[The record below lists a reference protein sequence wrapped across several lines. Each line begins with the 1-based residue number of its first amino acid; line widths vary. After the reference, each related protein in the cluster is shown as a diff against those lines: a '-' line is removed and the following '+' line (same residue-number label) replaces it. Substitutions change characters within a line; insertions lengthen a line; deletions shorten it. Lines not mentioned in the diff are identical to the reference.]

1 MGKYAIIFGTDEF
14 ALSLA
19 ESMVKLKFN
28 VAVINIYKDTFLD
41 LNDNLFDCFN
51 SSLSDKKF
59 LNTLDISS
67 ADICVIALKDD
78 FKASLECL
86 KILKKSGAK
95 KIAAEA
101 SDALLEHYLKL
112 GGADKIVHPF
122 RDYSFITAIELTG
135 QDILNCIYL
144 SEVQA
149 LFERKLPD
157 SWVGKTPSSLDIR
170 KNYHASVIGV
180 GRNNEFVPVTDP
192 DFVFEKNDVMFALGN
207 LRKVFDKA
215 EEIK

>member
-1 MGKYAIIFGTDEF
+1 MSKYAVIFGTDEF
-14 ALSLA
+14 GLALA
-19 ESMVKLKFN
+19 ESFFNLNFN
-28 VAVINIYKDTFLD
+28 VAVVNICKDFALD
-41 LNDNLFDCFN
+41 ADNYSFDFYN
-51 SSLSDKKF
+51 SSLSDQKF
-59 LNTLDISS
+59 LETLDISS
-67 ADICVIALKDD
+67 AEICIIALKDD

-86 KILKKSGAK
+86 KLLKQAGAK

-101 SDALLEHYLKL
+101 SDSLLEHYLKI
-112 GGADKIVHPF
+112 GGADKIIHPF
-122 RDYSFITAIELTG
+122 KDYSDITAIEITG

-180 GRNNEFVPVTDP
+180 GRNNEFVPVSDP

-215 EEIK
+215 EEKE